1 MPTMP
6 SAKSP
11 AIKKWIE
18 QFVAHSPPRAKSVVM
33 TLFGDAITPHGGEVW
48 LGSLIELLAPFGIS
62 DRLVRTSVFR
72 LAEEGWLDA
81 KREGRRSL
89 YALNASASIRFERAY
104 QRVYAP
110 SDRPWH
116 GKWTLLFATA
126 GGITAAQRVGLR
138 KELLWEGFGMI
149 APAIFGHPNA
159 ESQVLGEILDRVGV
173 RGTVFVCTAT
183 EAEMVDGRPLSDLVG
198 QCWQLES
205 VVADYEHYI
214 ECFASLP
221 KLLNMKNALDPEQA
235 FVVRTL
241 AIHEFRRV
249 QLHDPQ
255 LPLELLPARWPGKTA
270 YDLCHQ
276 IYLAAYANAEDYVL
290 ETLRREDENAP
301 EAAPYFYQRF
311 GGLPLAKGNVAVT
324 CTVKCDIAN
333 EKV

>member
-1 MPTMP
+1 M
-6 SAKSP
+6 
-11 AIKKWIE
+11 
-18 QFVAHSPPRAKSVVM
+18 VHSPPRTKSVVM

-81 KREGRRSL
+81 TREGRRSL
-89 YALNASASIRFERAY
+89 YALNPSSASRFERAY

-110 SDRPWH
+110 SNRPWQ
-116 GKWTLLFATA
+116 GKWTLLLATSD
-126 GGITAAQRVGLR
+126 GITAAQRAGLR

-149 APAIFGHPNA
+149 TPGIFGHPSA
-159 ESQVLGEILDRVGV
+159 DPQVIGEILDRVGV
-173 RGTVFVCTAT
+173 RSIVFVCTAS
-183 EAEMVDGRPLSDLVG
+183 ESEMVDGRPLSGLVE

-214 ECFASLP
+214 ECFASLQ
-221 KLLNMKNALDPEQA
+221 KLLNTKNTPDPEQA

-241 AIHEFRRV
+241 AIHEFRRA

-255 LPLELLPARWPGKTA
+255 LPLKLLPARWPGKTA
-270 YDLCHQ
+270 YDLCYQ
-276 IYLAAYANAEDYVL
+276 IYNAVYAKAEEYVL
-290 ETLRREDENAP
+290 QTLRREDENAP

-311 GGLPLAKGNVAVT
+311 GGLLL
-324 CTVKCDIAN
+324 
-333 EKV
+333 EKPSAEESAGKTA